1 MTGQRQT
8 GQEKCPWQILAQ
20 AAENEYHTVFS
31 INKQIKYHTVIRCQ
45 QENLIY
51 DTYKFLI

>member
-8 GQEKCPWQILAQ
+8 RQEKCPWQILAQ